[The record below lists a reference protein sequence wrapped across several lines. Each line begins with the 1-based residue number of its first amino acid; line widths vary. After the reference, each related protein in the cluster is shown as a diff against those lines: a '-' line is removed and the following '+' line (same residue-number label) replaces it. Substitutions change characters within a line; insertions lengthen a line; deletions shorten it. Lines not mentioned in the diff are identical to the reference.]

1 VNFKQLTDKI
11 KRFLESDTSAII
23 GKILKRVLQVGIIG
37 YLVYELTKLGWT
49 KFFESLPTN
58 PIFYILFCINYFLL
72 PFSEVLSYSRS
83 WDISVKSSI
92 SVFLKKR
99 VFNKDV
105 MGYSG
110 EVQLFAWAR
119 NHLNLSKKEIFK
131 VIRDN
136 NILSSIATT
145 LIAFILLIV
154 FFSTGQISL
163 LDYIKSENIVTYI
176 SIGIIVTI
184 VIGVLYHYRRFFFS
198 MEKKTA
204 FSVFSIHTIRF
215 VIVNILQV
223 VMWYVVMPE
232 IPIRVWLTYLSMT
245 LILSRI
251 PFLPNKE
258 LVFIGASVEVS
269 KLINVSTAGIAG
281 LFIAQNVL
289 DKILNAILFSV
300 LSTKEPE
307 ALKDDSESTNLNS
320 ENDSRE

>member
-1 VNFKQLTDKI
+1 MNFKQLADRI
-11 KRFLESDTSAII
+11 KRYLESDSAAVI
-23 GKILKRVLQVGIIG
+23 GKILKRALQVGIIG
-37 YLVYELTKLGWT
+37 YLVYELTKLGWN

-58 PIFYILFCINYFLL
+58 PLFYILFCINYFLL
-72 PFSEVLSYSRS
+72 PFSEVLSYSIS

-99 VFNKDV
+99 VYNKDV

-119 NHLNLSKKEIFK
+119 NHLNLGEKEIFK

-145 LIAFILLIV
+145 LIAFILLLV

-163 LDYIKSENIVTYI
+163 LDYIKSEDLVTYI
-176 SIGIIVTI
+176 SVGIIVII

-198 MEKKTA
+198 MDKKTA
-204 FSVFSIHTIRF
+204 FSVFSIHTVRF
-215 VIVNILQV
+215 IIVNVLQV

-289 DKILNAILFSV
+289 DKILNAVLFSF
-300 LSTKEPE
+300 LSTREPDV
-307 ALKDDSESTNLNS
+307 LDDDLDIS
-320 ENDSRE
+320 DSKTKNE